1 MSNLPETIPAPPDF
15 PIIWHSAEDETRFW
29 VHPGG
34 YMPAPFTPLER
45 DLLGASTAAGWNS
58 ALTYFQA
65 GRFHVH
71 YFNGYYYDVMDSTP
85 VLSPAECEAVKAEKI
100 APRVA
105 AFAAAPAADPAAFH
119 AWAEGWLAGVK
130 TELAALSAYDLTQP
144 LPALLAYLEDAD
156 QRLERISV
164 AHAHQL
170 PILYTIMFEFEQ
182 FYQDLFG
189 QEGMPLHQLLHKY
202 ETHAIQGNRRLWAMS
217 RQLQQQ
223 SALVARFQTT
233 PAGELLPQ
241 LASSPEGQTFLT
253 DLQSYLA
260 DYGKQGEM
268 ISYLRFPYWIE
279 DPTPVLLNL
288 QAQLA
293 QPERDFAAELSRKT
307 QQQEAAVATVR
318 AQLADYPQP
327 VIEQFATQLDKAQKA
342 TYMLDEHTY
351 WMELAP
357 NYHLRQLLLAIGG
370 ALQAATCLEAA
381 DDIFYLHL
389 AELRALAANP
399 TPQLAL
405 IAERKADLAHW
416 AQVPPPPTI
425 GPFPTEMPPSNPVMD
440 VIFALFGMPLPP
452 PEDPML
458 LVGYGASPGV
468 VEGPVK
474 VLHSVREVAKLAPG
488 DILVTNMTTPVWTPV
503 FANAAGIITD
513 SGGMLS
519 HPAIV
524 AREMGIPAVVGTGQA
539 SFVLQDGQRVRL
551 DGGTGQVQILGQANG
566 E

>member
-1 MSNLPETIPAPPDF
+1 M
-15 PIIWHSAEDETRFW
+15 
-29 VHPGG
+29 
-34 YMPAPFTPLER
+34 
-45 DLLGASTAAGWNS
+45 
-58 ALTYFQA
+58 
-65 GRFHVH
+65 
-71 YFNGYYYDVMDSTP
+71 
-85 VLSPAECEAVKAEKI
+85 LSPAECEAVKAEKI

-105 AFAAAPAADPAAFH
+105 AFAAAPAADSAAFH

-130 TELAALSAYDLTQP
+130 TELAALSAYDLAQP
-144 LPALLAYLEDAD
+144 LPTLLTYLEDAY
-156 QRLERISV
+156 QRLVRISV

-189 QEGMPLHQLLHKY
+189 QEGTPLHQLLHKY
-202 ETHAIQGNRRLWAMS
+202 ETHAIKGNRRLWAIS

-223 SALVARFQTT
+223 PALAARFQTT
-233 PAGELLPQ
+233 PVAELLPQ
-241 LASSPEGQTFLT
+241 LASSPEGQAFLA

-288 QAQLA
+288 QTQLA
-293 QPERDFAAELSRKT
+293 QPERDFAAELCRKT

-318 AQLADYPQP
+318 AQIADYPQP

-342 TYMLDEHTY
+342 TYMLYEHTY

-357 NYHLRQLLLAIGG
+357 NYHLRQLLLAIGR
-370 ALQAATCLEAA
+370 ALQAAACLDAA

-416 AQVPPPPTI
+416 AQVPPPPPTI

-452 PEDPML
+452 EDPTL

-474 VLHSVREVAKLAPG
+474 VLHSVREVAKLAFG

-524 AREMGIPAVVGTGQA
+524 AREMGIPPLSAPA
-539 SFVLQDGQRVRL
+539 RL
-551 DGGTGQVQILGQANG
+551 PLFCRTVNWCA
-566 E
+566 